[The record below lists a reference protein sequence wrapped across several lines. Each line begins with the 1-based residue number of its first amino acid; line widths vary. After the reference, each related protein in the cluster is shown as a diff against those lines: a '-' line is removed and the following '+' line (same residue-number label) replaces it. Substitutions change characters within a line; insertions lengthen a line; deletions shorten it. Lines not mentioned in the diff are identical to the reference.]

1 MERNEVPNVKRVLI
15 ELRRYFAL
23 QSAGTEWA
31 LSTKDLTDAFGW
43 TGGGVRVQHDAHE
56 LNRILIDAVERS
68 LKGLGKEN
76 EALISRIYG
85 GSMVS
90 RTLCLECEFCSEREE
105 SFLDAIVQVKGLQ
118 GLEESLSTQCRSEYL
133 VGDNKY
139 QCDRCNEKRDV

>member
-1 MERNEVPNVKRVLI
+1 MKKVLI
-15 ELRRYFAL
+15 ELRRFFSL
-23 QSAGTEWA
+23 QSAGTEYA
-31 LSTKDLTDAFGW
+31 LTTKDLTDAFGW
-43 TGGGVRVQHDAHE
+43 NAGGVRVQHDAHE

-68 LKGLGKEN
+68 LKGLGKEH

-105 SFLDAIVQVKGLQ
+105 SFLDAIVQVKGHRD
-118 GLEESLSTQCRSEYL
+118 LEQSLSTQCRSEYL

-139 QCDRCNEKRDV
+139 QCDRCSKKCDV